1 MSLSVD
7 ARFDVAQKLVD
18 EHEPPHLLRGSRQV
32 MGDVDELGA
41 LLQCSLVGV
50 LHIVIQGFKF
60 LNPNERD
67 RCGCGE
73 SFRI

>member
-1 MSLSVD
+1 MVNSG
-7 ARFDVAQKLVD
+7 FDVMQKLLD
-18 EHEPPHLLRGSRQV
+18 EHQPPHLLRGGGQIMCS
-32 MGDVDELGA
+32 VDELGA
-41 LLQCSLVGV
+41 LLQSGFVGL
-50 LHIVIQGFKF
+50 LHIVMQGFKF